1 VYDALE
7 HEPDGLPELNGARA
21 KSSLSRHLRDR
32 LIRISQRRQFSWDL
46 RTGCSEFTMPSTSEV
61 TSVTEQDL
69 LQSPDWYKALTLRE
83 RIAAL
88 RSSLG
93 HIDQEATPDKTAE
106 RRLKQWRAQ
115 PSFRN
120 NQSLFAQRLASDGI
134 TEPELLHILGDSSF
148 AVRDGPA
155 VPEWW
160 TEIRQPF
167 SALATSQPLTFPKSD
182 GDELLGLIYV
192 VEPLL
197 HRAIDRVRR
206 GAEELKVRFANC
218 PMQADSVADI
228 LFPILAG
235 RLLGMLSRTAA
246 LELNVARLEGVLE
259 GDTPEDRFR
268 SFVRR
273 LSQRE
278 NRLAFLQEYPV
289 LARQLINCIDLW
301 SAFSLELL
309 EHLCADWPQILSAL
323 HPDAS
328 PGVLVEVEGSG
339 DTHNRGRCVLIL
351 KFSSG
356 FRLVYKPRT
365 LSLDVHF
372 ETFLHWINEHVKDM
386 QFRTPKTLNFEDHG
400 WVEFVAA
407 APCASQE
414 EVRRFYRRLGGYLA
428 LLYALQ
434 AVDFH
439 RENLIAAG
447 EHPILIDLEALFHAT
462 PQDIAAAEFDD
473 PASYALASSVLRV
486 GLLPGRFWGDAQ
498 RQGIDIS
505 GFGGQ
510 AGQLTPFGVPQWEK
524 SATDEM
530 QLTRKP
536 IPIKASQNRPS
547 LANEELDPRDYVEE
561 ITNGFTEIYRFVLNH
576 RDQLLS
582 SDGPLACFADDKVR
596 VILRPT
602 RTYAVLLGESFHPD
616 MLRDALDREPLFDRL
631 WVAVEEQPYLA
642 QAIPAE
648 RDDLQRAD
656 IPIFSAGVTS
666 HDLLTSSNAR
676 LVNFLSRSG
685 LELVH
690 GQLRLLSE
698 ENLSRQLW
706 MIRASM
712 ATLGRD
718 SKPQTAPAR
727 SAQVLARPERDQ
739 FVSAARA
746 IGDRLSHLALRS
758 TEIANW
764 LGLVQEESG
773 QDSILPL
780 GLDLYDGLP
789 GVALYLAYLGDI
801 AADESYTVL
810 AKSACATFVREVE
823 KNRESILWI
832 GGMEGWGGII
842 YALTH
847 LSVLWED
854 PTLLKRATEFSEQI
868 PPLIEHDDRLDIVA
882 GAAGCIASLLALNQ
896 CSPSPR
902 ILDIATQAGEH
913 LLQHAQTMDRGVGW
927 IIPGFPPRPLP
938 GFAHGCAGIAWALL
952 RLAASTGET
961 RFHTMA
967 LAATEHERT
976 LWIAE
981 AGNGQNQR
989 SVDSVGASFPTS
1001 WCHGAAGVGLARLD
1015 TLAVHDTAQVRS
1027 EIDAAVRIVLARG
1040 FGFDHSLCHGD
1051 MGLVELLLYTRA
1063 LLEHSDSDAQL
1074 EQAAGSVLAD
1084 IYEHGW
1090 HCGTA
1095 QAIETPGLM
1104 TGLSGIGYGLLR
1116 VAEPLRV
1123 PSVLLLMPPQHTW
1136 AISAKPGS

>member
-1 VYDALE
+1 MARELSLRFRAISATNAYPIFPAPVYVTLENRWLRVYDACTNKVME
-7 HEPDGLPELNGARA
+7 
-21 KSSLSRHLRDR
+21 
-32 LIRISQRRQFSWDL
+32 
-46 RTGCSEFTMPSTSEV
+46 
-61 TSVTEQDL
+61 VTEQA
-69 LQSPDWYKALTLRE
+69 LQHNTDWYKALTLSE
-83 RIAAL
+83 RISLL
-88 RSSLG
+88 RATPG
-93 HIDQEATPDKTAE
+93 HIDQEPASDKTTE

-115 PSFRN
+115 APFKSN
-120 NQSLFAQRLASDGI
+120 PSLFAQRLASDGV
-134 TEPELLHILGDSSF
+134 TEPELLHILGNSSF
-148 AVRDGPA
+148 AVGDGPA
-155 VPEWW
+155 APEWW
-160 TEIRQPF
+160 TEIRQAF
-167 SALATSQPLTFPKSD
+167 SLSTPALPLPFPKSD
-182 GDELLGLIYV
+182 GDELFGLLCM

-197 HRAIDRVRR
+197 HRAIDRVRC
-206 GAEELKVRFANC
+206 GAYELKVRFANC
-218 PMQADSVADI
+218 PIQADSVADI
-228 LFPILAG
+228 LFPTLAG

-246 LELNVARLEGVLE
+246 LELNIARLEGVLE

-273 LSQRE
+273 ISQRE
-278 NRLAFLQEYPV
+278 NGLAFLQEYPV
-289 LARQLINCIDLW
+289 LARQIVNCVDLW

-309 EHLCADWPQILSAL
+309 EHLCSDWPQILSAL
-323 HPDAS
+323 SPDAD
-328 PGVLVEVEGSG
+328 PGVLIEVEGSG
-339 DTHNRGRCVLIL
+339 DTHNRGRCVLML

-386 QFRTPKTLNFEDHG
+386 QFCTPRTLNFEDHG

-407 APCASQE
+407 AACATEE

-428 LLYALQ
+428 LLYALH

-473 PASYALASSVLRV
+473 PASYALAGSVLRV
-486 GLLPGRFWGDAQ
+486 GLLPGRIWGNAQ
-498 RQGIDIS
+498 QQGIDVS

-510 AGQLTPFGVPQWEK
+510 AGQLTPYGVPQWEK

-530 QLTRKP
+530 QLMRKP

-561 ITNGFTEIYRFVLNH
+561 ITSGFTDIYRFVLNH

-582 SDGPLACFADDKVR
+582 SHGPLACFADDKVR

-616 MLRDALDREPLFDRL
+616 MLRDALDRELLLDRL
-631 WVAVEEQPYLA
+631 WVAVEEQPHLA

-666 HDLLTSSNAR
+666 HDVLTSSNAR
-676 LVNFLSRSG
+676 LANFLPRSG

-690 GQLRLLSE
+690 DQLRLLSE
-698 ENLSRQLW
+698 ENLGRQLW

-712 ATLGRD
+712 ATLTRN
-718 SKPQTAPAR
+718 SEPQIGPMR
-727 SAQVLARPERDQ
+727 STQILPWPERDQ
-739 FVSAARA
+739 FLGAARM
-746 IGDRLSHLALRS
+746 IGSRLSHLALRG
-758 TEIANW
+758 TEVVNW

-801 AADESYTVL
+801 AADESFTEL

-823 KNRESILWI
+823 KNRESIFWI

-847 LSVLWED
+847 LGVLWKND
-854 PTLLKRATEFSEQI
+854 TLLKRAIEFSEQI
-868 PPLIEHDDRLDIVA
+868 PPLIDGDDRLDIVA
-882 GAAGCIASLLALNQ
+882 GAAGCIASLLALNE
-896 CSPSPR
+896 CSPSSR
-902 ILDIATQAGEH
+902 ILQIARQSGEH
-913 LLQHAQTMDRGVGW
+913 LLNQAQTVDRGVGW
-927 IIPGFPPRPLP
+927 VIPGGPGKPVT
-938 GFAHGCAGIAWALL
+938 GFAHGGAGIAWALF
-952 RLAASTGET
+952 RLAASTKET

-967 LAATEHERT
+967 LAALEHERT

-981 AGNGQNQR
+981 PGNGQNQR
-989 SVDSVGASFPTS
+989 NLDSAGASLPTS
-1001 WCHGAAGVGLARLD
+1001 WCYGAAGIGLARLD
-1015 TLAVHDTAQVRS
+1015 TLAMHDTAQIRS
-1027 EIDAAVRIVLARG
+1027 EIDAAVRIVLGGG
-1040 FGFDHSLCHGD
+1040 FSSNHSLCHGD
-1051 MGLVELLLYTRA
+1051 MGSIELLLHARA
-1063 LLEHSDSDAQL
+1063 RLERSDGDAQF
-1074 EQAAGSVLAD
+1074 EQAAASILAD
-1084 IYEHGW
+1084 ICEHGLR
-1090 HCGTA
+1090 CGTA

-1116 VAEPLRV
+1116 AAEPLRV
-1123 PSVLLLMPPQHTW
+1123 PSVLLFMPPTQC
-1136 AISAKPGS
+1136 SKLD